1 MEWKVLTAQT
11 LHSSAQPTPR
21 VKIEDLE
28 SNLDELLHKDLR
40 TIMIHFGT
48 NNLVIDSLQVSHHH

>member
-11 LHSSAQPTPR
+11 LHSRAQPIPG
-21 VKIEDLE
+21 VKIEDPE

-48 NNLVIDSLQVSHHH
+48 NNLELIYCK

>member
-11 LHSSAQPTPR
+11 LHSRAQPIPG
-21 VKIEDLE
+21 VKIEDPE

-40 TIMIHFGT
+40 TIMINFGT